1 MVLFKMEGQVLNIYL
16 LLFAAAPIS
25 KTNLIY
31 FLQYPVNGARGPNGQ
46 NAA

>member
-1 MVLFKMEGQVLNIYL
+1 MVLYKMEGQVLSFL